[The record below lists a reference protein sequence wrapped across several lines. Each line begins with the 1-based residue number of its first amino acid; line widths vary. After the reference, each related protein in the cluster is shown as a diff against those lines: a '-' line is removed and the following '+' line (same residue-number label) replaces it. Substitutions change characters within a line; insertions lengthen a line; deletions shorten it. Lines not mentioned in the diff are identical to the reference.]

1 MKQVL
6 AVLLAA
12 NVLAPSG
19 ILAAP
24 AKFERQNVTVL
35 GIIEGIS
42 AAQISGGWITQ
53 FALCDSRCINVVE
66 FSKPSFSV
74 GSIRHGHGHVPH
86 DLLARPHPG
95 AQLRRGGPAVTSD
108 CSEKSGRKSG
118 DLPRA
123 SRT

>member
-1 MKQVL
+1 MQLLL
-6 AVLLAA
+6 AVLVAA
-12 NVLAPSG
+12 NLLAPSG

-74 GSIRHGHGHVPH
+74 GASVTVTGTFHTIFSRGPIQ
-86 DLLARPHPG
+86 ARNCVVVGQP
-95 AQLRRGGPAVTSD
+95 
-108 CSEKSGRKSG
+108 
-118 DLPRA
+118 
-123 SRT
+123 